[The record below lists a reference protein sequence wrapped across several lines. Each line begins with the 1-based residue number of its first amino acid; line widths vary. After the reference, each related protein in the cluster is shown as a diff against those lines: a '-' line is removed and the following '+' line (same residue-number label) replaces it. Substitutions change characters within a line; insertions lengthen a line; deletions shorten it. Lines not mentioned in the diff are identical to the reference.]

1 MAIFKDSYP
10 HEGTH
15 GRIAGYD
22 KKNIFV
28 NRFCTPE
35 NQIVENRWIDL
46 PKFAALCGRK
56 CSEAMYI
63 PLFFVQ

>member
-28 NRFCTPE
+28 NRFYTPE
-35 NQIVENRWIDL
+35 NRIVENRWIDFL
-46 PKFAALCGRK
+46 
-56 CSEAMYI
+56 E
-63 PLFFVQ
+63 FVA